1 MLAAMAIP
9 AGIANAVG
17 LASSV
22 ALDQMLATAARAL
35 WAACLIV
42 GALAWLI
49 GVLAV
54 EARDGVLIF
63 RRLSMMIFGMHLLS
77 LAALVYAVAL
87 LVLNGWGAAMAAWP
101 LLTFAAGLHIRR
113 VDMSGTY
120 RQEGTV

>member
-1 MLAAMAIP
+1 MLAGMAVP
-9 AGIANAVG
+9 AGLANLAG
-17 LASSV
+17 LASSA
-22 ALDQMLATAARAL
+22 ALDQLLATAVRTL
-35 WAACLIV
+35 WAGCLII
-42 GALAWLI
+42 GALAWLV

-54 EARDGVLIF
+54 ETRDGVLIF

-87 LVLNGWGAAMAAWP
+87 LVLNGWSAAMAAWP

-113 VDMSGTY
+113 VDLAGTY